1 MGKGKTFP
9 FSDEMVV
16 IRHGHDSTPFCF
28 VFFYWVLPGFYLVL
42 PSFGKFRVLLGFTLA
57 VTKATGLAGFP
68 WFSFCPH
75 GRYLV
80 LPSCYRNELD
90 FFVDGI
96 DRTEFYRVSIEIV
109 SNFCYVYRVFTQF
122 YLVSPSLIGLY
133 RVLPSFTEFYWVAL
147 CFTVMYCVF
156 TQFYLVSPSCIGLYY
171 ALPGCIGFLTSF
183 TYFHQV

>member
-1 MGKGKTFP
+1 MGTLI
-9 FSDEMVV
+9 SSY
-16 IRHGHDSTPFCF
+16 R
-28 VFFYWVLPGFYLVL
+28 VLP
-42 PSFGKFRVLLGFTLA
+42 GFTLA

-80 LPSCYRNELD
+80 LPRCYRNELD

-133 RVLPSFTEFYWVAL
+133 WVLLGFTGFYLVLPSF
-147 CFTVMYCVF
+147 
-156 TQFYLVSPSCIGLYY
+156 IGLHY
-171 ALPGCIGFLTSF
+171 ALL
-183 TYFHQV
+183 